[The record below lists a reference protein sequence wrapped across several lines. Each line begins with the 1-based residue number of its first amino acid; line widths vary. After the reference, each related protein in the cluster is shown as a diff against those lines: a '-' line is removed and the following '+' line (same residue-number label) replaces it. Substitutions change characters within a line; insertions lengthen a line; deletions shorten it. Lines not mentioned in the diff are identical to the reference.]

1 MARRLADLAKSAFFV
16 HFPGVV
22 MHFSD
27 MGPWFALQVVPKHEK
42 SVDSI
47 LEYRGYN
54 HFLPTY
60 RARRR
65 WSDRVRFVEQPLFP
79 GYVFCKSQRNLMEVI
94 RSSPGIIRIVAFGG
108 KPLPV
113 PDKEIEALQQIVCG
127 KREYSA
133 FPYLSVGQKVQV
145 ISGPL
150 TGISGTITQFKNR
163 DRLVISL
170 DVIMKS
176 VSVEIDQSE
185 VALAQAAA

>member
-1 MARRLADLAKSAFFV
+1 ML
-16 HFPGVV
+16 
-22 MHFSD
+22 FSE

-42 SVDSI
+42 SVNKI
-47 LEYRGYN
+47 LEYKGYD

-60 RARRR
+60 HVRRK
-65 WSDRVRFVEQPLFP
+65 WSDRIRVVEEPLFP
-79 GYVFCKSQRNLMEVI
+79 GYVFCRAQRNLMEIV
-94 RSSPGIIRIVAFGG
+94 RSSPGIIRIVGFGG
-108 KPLPV
+108 RPHPV

-133 FPYLSVGQKVQV
+133 VSYLSVGQKVQV

-150 TGISGTITQFKNR
+150 TGITGIITQFKNR

-185 VALAQAAA
+185 VVLFQAAA

>member
-1 MARRLADLAKSAFFV
+1 
-16 HFPGVV
+16 
-22 MHFSD
+22 
-27 MGPWFALQVVPKHEK
+27 
-42 SVDSI
+42 
-47 LEYRGYN
+47 
-54 HFLPTY
+54 
-60 RARRR
+60 
-65 WSDRVRFVEQPLFP
+65 
-79 GYVFCKSQRNLMEVI
+79 MEVV

-133 FPYLSVGQKVQV
+133 FPYLNVGQKVQV

-150 TGISGTITQFKNR
+150 IGISGTIMQFKSR

-185 VALAQAAA
+185 VAPSQAAACA